1 MKYKDFI
8 CCKILYF
15 LVRVYPMS
23 TISLLFSDCFFRQE
37 EFNFS
42 LQDYHQ
48 ALELDPNDETI
59 KSRISVIHNEFG
71 VSAYQD
77 KMYSV
82 SCFTLCVYGSLH
94 VISLLIASGSSKGSG
109 KCGHIQSE
117 HMPRL
122 ATAFAA
128 HIYEVWI
135 KMQAQ
140 TKI

>member
-1 MKYKDFI
+1 
-8 CCKILYF
+8 
-15 LVRVYPMS
+15 MS
-23 TISLLFSDCFFRQE
+23 NSLDPVQARHSVGPDLGLNCLQRLSADNTSRLIQCLHKFFQYFSDCFFRQE

-82 SCFTLCVYGSLH
+82 SWFS
-94 VISLLIASGSSKGSG
+94 
-109 KCGHIQSE
+109 
-117 HMPRL
+117 
-122 ATAFAA
+122 
-128 HIYEVWI
+128 
-135 KMQAQ
+135 
-140 TKI
+140 

>member
-1 MKYKDFI
+1 
-8 CCKILYF
+8 
-15 LVRVYPMS
+15 MS
-23 TISLLFSDCFFRQE
+23 TISLLLFSDCFFRQE

-82 SCFTLCVYGSLH
+82 SYFTH
-94 VISLLIASGSSKGSG
+94 
-109 KCGHIQSE
+109 
-117 HMPRL
+117 R
-122 ATAFAA
+122 FR
-128 HIYEVWI
+128 
-135 KMQAQ
+135 
-140 TKI
+140 

>member
-1 MKYKDFI
+1 MLEQKVNFTFYKYVL
-8 CCKILYF
+8 LYF
-15 LVRVYPMS
+15 
-23 TISLLFSDCFFRQE
+23 FSDCFFRQE

-82 SCFTLCVYGSLH
+82 SCLTYVYSKTCV
-94 VISLLIASGSSKGSG
+94 KGPL
-109 KCGHIQSE
+109 KNRQNKD
-117 HMPRL
+117 L
-122 ATAFAA
+122 NDK
-128 HIYEVWI
+128 W
-135 KMQAQ
+135 
-140 TKI
+140 